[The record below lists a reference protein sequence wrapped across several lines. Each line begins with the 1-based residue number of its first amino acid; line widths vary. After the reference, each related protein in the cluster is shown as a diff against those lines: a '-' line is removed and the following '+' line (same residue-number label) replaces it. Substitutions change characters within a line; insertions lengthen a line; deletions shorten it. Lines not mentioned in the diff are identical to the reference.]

1 LTIDTKESRIIP
13 GLLGYAKTDLGGQG
27 MDNGFEDL
35 PLFSYSSTKKET
47 QSERIP
53 GLQSSSSLS
62 AAIQVWGESLEAEG
76 RSIHTVKAFTG
87 DLRLVGKYVGSGQ
100 PLDQISTNDL
110 KKFLDWMLNRRGVSC
125 SPKTYARRITSIKS
139 FYRWLNESG
148 ILSTDPAAAIPQ
160 QSVLSPLPKV
170 LTSEE
175 QEAAL
180 DVADSSRHGEARD
193 ARPYTLLRLLL
204 DTAIKKGECLNIHL
218 NHVDLDGVD
227 GPILFVRYSDVS
239 KRYKERKIP
248 LSPEWVEAYLEYIKQ
263 YDISDRLFPW
273 SPRRLEYLLEEIGD
287 QLGMEKHISFDMCRW
302 SSALNDYVSGEDK
315 DTIRQKLG
323 ISKIQYREVGN
334 KLDRLSEKITT
345 N

>member
-1 LTIDTKESRIIP
+1 
-13 GLLGYAKTDLGGQG
+13 

-35 PLFSYSSTKKET
+35 PLFSYSSTKQET
-47 QSERIP
+47 QSESTP

-62 AAIQVWGESLEAEG
+62 AAIQVWGEFLEAEG

-87 DLRLVGKYVGSGQ
+87 DLRLVSRYVGSGQ

-139 FYRWLNESG
+139 FYRWLNEMS
-148 ILSTDPAAAIPQ
+148 ILTTDPAAAIPQ
-160 QSVLSPLPKV
+160 QSVLSPIPEV
-170 LTSEE
+170 LTSVE
-175 QEAAL
+175 QDLAL
-180 DVADSSRHGEARD
+180 EMADNSRHGDPRD

-227 GPILFVRYSDVS
+227 GPILFVRYGDVS

-248 LSPEWVEAYLEYIKQ
+248 LSQEWVEAYQEYLKQ

-287 QLGMEKHISFDMCRW
+287 QAGLEKHISFDMCRW
-302 SSALNDYVSGEDK
+302 SSALNDYIGGEDK

-334 KLDRLSEKITT
+334 KLERLSEKLSAS
-345 N
+345 

>member
-1 LTIDTKESRIIP
+1 
-13 GLLGYAKTDLGGQG
+13 
-27 MDNGFEDL
+27 MDNSFEDL
-35 PLFSYSSTKKET
+35 PLFSYSTTKPET
-47 QSERIP
+47 PSEGTP
-53 GLQSSSSLS
+53 GLRPTSSLS
-62 AAIQVWGESLEAEG
+62 AAIQVWGEALEDEG

-125 SPKTYARRITSIKS
+125 SPKTYARRITSIKA
-139 FYRWLNESG
+139 FYRWLNEKG
-148 ILSTDPAAAIPQ
+148 ILTTDPAAAIPQ
-160 QSVLSPLPKV
+160 QSVLSPLPEI
-170 LTSEE
+170 LTPEE

-180 DVADSSRHGEARD
+180 DVADNARHADPRD

-227 GPILFVRYSDVS
+227 GPILFVRYGDVS

-248 LSPEWVEAYLEYIKQ
+248 LSTDWVEAYREYIKQ
-263 YDISDRLFPW
+263 YEPTDRLFPW
-273 SPRRLEYLLEEIGD
+273 SPRRLEYLLEEIGE
-287 QLGMEKHISFDMCRW
+287 LAGLEKHISFDMCRW
-302 SSALNDYVSGEDK
+302 TSAYNEYVGGEDK
-315 DTIRQKLG
+315 DAIRQKLG

-334 KLDRLSEKITT
+334 KLGRIAEQMSD
-345 N
+345 

>member
-1 LTIDTKESRIIP
+1 
-13 GLLGYAKTDLGGQG
+13 

-35 PLFSYSSTKKET
+35 PLFSYTSTRQEPE
-47 QSERIP
+47 SEGVP
-53 GLQSSSSLS
+53 GLRSSSSLS
-62 AAIQVWGESLEAEG
+62 AAIQVWGEALETDG

-139 FYRWLNESG
+139 FYRWLIENG
-148 ILSTDPAAAIPQ
+148 ILTSDPAAAIPQ
-160 QSVLSPLPKV
+160 QSVLSPLPGV
-170 LTSEE
+170 LSMEE
-175 QEAAL
+175 QQAAL
-180 DVADSSRHGEARD
+180 DIADAARQGEAPD
-193 ARPYTLLRLLL
+193 ARSFTLLKLLL
-204 DTAIKKGECLNIHL
+204 DTGIKKGECLNIHL

-227 GPILFVRYSDVS
+227 GPILFVRYADVS

-248 LSPEWVEAYLEYIKQ
+248 LSEEWVKAYREYIKQ
-263 YDISDRLFPW
+263 YDVSDKLFPW
-273 SPRRLEYLLEEIGD
+273 SPRRLEYLLEEIGEAAG
-287 QLGMEKHISFDMCRW
+287 LEKHISFDMCRW
-302 SSALNDYVSGEDK
+302 SSALNDYLNEVEK

-334 KLDRLSEKITT
+334 KLQRLAEKISTA
-345 N
+345 

>member
-53 GLQSSSSLS
+53 GLQSS
-62 AAIQVWGESLEAEG
+62 
-76 RSIHTVKAFTG
+76 
-87 DLRLVGKYVGSGQ
+87 GKYVGSGQ

-180 DVADSSRHGEARD
+180 DPIPCYDFYSI
-193 ARPYTLLRLLL
+193 LQLR
-204 DTAIKKGECLNIHL
+204 
-218 NHVDLDGVD
+218 
-227 GPILFVRYSDVS
+227 RVS
-239 KRYKERKIP
+239 
-248 LSPEWVEAYLEYIKQ
+248 V
-263 YDISDRLFPW
+263 
-273 SPRRLEYLLEEIGD
+273 
-287 QLGMEKHISFDMCRW
+287 
-302 SSALNDYVSGEDK
+302 
-315 DTIRQKLG
+315 
-323 ISKIQYREVGN
+323 
-334 KLDRLSEKITT
+334 
-345 N
+345 

>member
-1 LTIDTKESRIIP
+1 ME
-13 GLLGYAKTDLGGQG
+13 
-27 MDNGFEDL
+27 NGFEDL
-35 PLFSYSSTKKET
+35 PLFSYGSTKQEAK
-47 QSERIP
+47 SEGTP
-53 GLQSSSSLS
+53 GLRSSSSLS
-62 AAIQVWGESLEAEG
+62 AAIQVWGEALEVEG

-87 DLRLVGKYVGSGQ
+87 DLRLVGRYVGSGQ

-148 ILSTDPAAAIPQ
+148 ILTIDPAAAIPQ

-170 LTSEE
+170 LSTEE
-175 QEAAL
+175 QETAL
-180 DVADSSRHGEARD
+180 EIADSARHGDPRD

-218 NHVDLDGVD
+218 NHVDLGAVD
-227 GPILFVRYSDVS
+227 GPILFVRYNEVS

-248 LSPEWVEAYLEYIKQ
+248 LSAEWVEAYQAYLKQ
-263 YDISDRLFPW
+263 YDVTDRLFPW

-287 QLGMEKHISFDMCRW
+287 LAGLEKHISFDMCRW

-323 ISKIQYREVGN
+323 ISKIQYREIGN
-334 KLDRLSEKITT
+334 KLQRLSEKISIG
-345 N
+345 